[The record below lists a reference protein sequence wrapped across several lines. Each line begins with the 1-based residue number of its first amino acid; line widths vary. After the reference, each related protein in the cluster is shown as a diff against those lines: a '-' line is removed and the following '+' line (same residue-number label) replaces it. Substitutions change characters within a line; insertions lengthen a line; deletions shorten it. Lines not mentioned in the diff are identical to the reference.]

1 MSEKRFS
8 GDNNSI
14 LILRQMSEE
23 LSELYFAVVF
33 FMMQIESIPTDRKV
47 GLDCWSRPDRCGGS
61 WS

>member
-1 MSEKRFS
+1 
-8 GDNNSI
+8 
-14 LILRQMSEE
+14 MSEE
-23 LSELYFAVVF
+23 LSELYFAVVLLF